1 MNFKHKSEVKYDGIL
16 KIVQEMES
24 KEKSSNLEEIKEE
37 YDQRI
42 SNQLNELQMFILHP
56 MEQLKLQND
65 KEIWD
70 QVNLVTYQDF
80 SSISLSNATLLVAFL
95 EKAQGFY
102 RNVPILHYIYYCM
115 TKTNRDEKEEIFKL
129 LGENLSLLKVQGLI
143 SPKEMDTL
151 IGINALIEENSNQ
164 LSYPIWAKALLPL
177 ISDMSCHTSDSYR
190 DILYDSSSHL
200 LVRKIPIAADPQ
212 CFTLPREA
220 EKYLSESALKKS
232 MVLSC
237 SHAKGLIEAEILIMV
252 EMLNKGQI
260 TAYLS
265 ANVGKLIMK

>member
-95 EKAQGFY
+95 EKAQD
-102 RNVPILHYIYYCM
+102 YCM

-129 LGENLSLLKVQGLI
+129 LVQ
-143 SPKEMDTL
+143 
-151 IGINALIEENSNQ
+151 
-164 LSYPIWAKALLPL
+164 
-177 ISDMSCHTSDSYR
+177 
-190 DILYDSSSHL
+190 
-200 LVRKIPIAADPQ
+200 KIPIAADPQ